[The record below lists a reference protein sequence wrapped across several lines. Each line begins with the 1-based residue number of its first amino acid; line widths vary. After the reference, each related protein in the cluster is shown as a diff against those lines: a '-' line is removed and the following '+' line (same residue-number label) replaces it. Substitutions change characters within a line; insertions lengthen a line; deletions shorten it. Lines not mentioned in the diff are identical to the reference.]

1 MELPIPFSKRSLL
14 PVLLV
19 CTLASSC
26 ARKSQPNALS
36 PEHAKW
42 MENRVRSY
50 TYEFQAR
57 CYCLEA
63 KKGPYLVRV
72 EKGEIVSVNGQPY
85 DRETMGRVFAIDS
98 LFGELKANLARKPF
112 SNEIVY
118 DEKYGFPKEAYF
130 DFYEDIRDDEYGW
143 YIRDFTPLK

>member
-1 MELPIPFSKRSLL
+1 MTSPFSNRSFLSI
-14 PVLLV
+14 LLV
-19 CTLASSC
+19 CLMASSC
-26 ARKSQPNALS
+26 ARKSQPTALS
-36 PEHAKW
+36 PEHTKW
-42 MENRVRSY
+42 MEGRVKSY

-72 EKGEIVSVNGQPY
+72 EKGNIVSVNGQPY
-85 DRETMGRVFAIDS
+85 DRESMGRVYTIDS
-98 LFGELKANLARKPF
+98 LFGEVKANLARKPF
-112 SNEIVY
+112 SNEIAY

-143 YIRDFTPLK
+143 YIRDFTPLN